1 MARCGCAGQSCGCLV
16 IAGTGAVVTG
26 AGTAQD
32 PYVVS
37 LQGSRLSVID
47 SPTIDLTLTGT
58 GDSISPY
65 VLRADFI
72 GTIPV
77 PDTTPAESRTWSGG
91 AVSLTDV
98 TGPRTIRVT
107 LQGNV
112 TSVALPTWASSTS
125 GTITLVLMQ
134 DATGGRTWVQPGTSA
149 YGIDVAL
156 TPTASA
162 RDVVALHW
170 TGVQWVVVPVAMD
183 VS

>member
-16 IAGTGAVVTG
+16 ISGVGATVSGSGTS
-26 AGTAQD
+26 QD
-32 PYVVS
+32 PYVIS

-47 SPTIDLTLTGT
+47 TSTINLTLTGT
-58 GDSISPY
+58 GEATSPY
-65 VLRADFI
+65 VLRADYI

-77 PDTTPAESRTWSGG
+77 PDKTPSEARTWVGG
-91 AVSLTDV
+91 AQSLTDV

-134 DATGGRTWVQPGTSA
+134 DSTGGRTWVMPGTSA
-149 YGIDVAL
+149 YGIDVPL
-156 TPTASA
+156 TATPNA
-162 RDVVALHW
+162 RDVVGLHW
-170 TGVQWVVVPVAMD
+170 TGTQWVVVPVAMD

>member
-77 PDTTPAESRTWSGG
+77 PDTTPAESRTAFVFLFNS
-91 AVSLTDV
+91 SES
-98 TGPRTIRVT
+98 PY
-107 LQGNV
+107 
-112 TSVALPTWASSTS
+112 ASSDHLLFL
-125 GTITLVLMQ
+125 LVL
-134 DATGGRTWVQPGTSA
+134 V
-149 YGIDVAL
+149 L
-156 TPTASA
+156 TYYYTLSSHLLLLLLLDPS
-162 RDVVALHW
+162 L
-170 TGVQWVVVPVAMD
+170 P
-183 VS
+183 